1 MNPYHQWLGLAAE
14 VSSPNYYELLG
25 LRLGEGSAELI
36 GSAADGRSRRVE
48 PYLAGEQGL
57 TARRMLDE
65 IAAARRCLLDPQAK
79 AAYDRQLGAAGGGDR
94 PLPPHRELPSKHEH
108 PFARTERAGGEPAA
122 GELAAGQPAA
132 AETAGRATGGSPAP
146 QRRERETFRPA
157 PRTPRGGAGNV
168 LRPLEPAPHVP
179 RVPIVGKLALEAVLA
194 ELAAAMQE
202 CRELYLS
209 CVAAG
214 ARSAAARQLAS
225 SQDRLHRGLLAKIYS
240 TIAEADGRW
249 TYEEQRCVAMLLDHV
264 GVARPAEELEQTAR
278 RVARQAARLDW
289 SRLLRPFR
297 EIPLL
302 CRRAADLETLIL
314 RIANLIAKADGVVAP
329 AETAALHAMQAELRW
344 PQRSPGGTTPAAA
357 DLADEEDLPWVGQIA
372 PRQKQS
378 TRGGAEKLRADCLQR
393 LDALVGL
400 GDIKREIRQLA
411 DWAYLQNQR
420 RRAGLSYEPTD
431 LRFIFLGR
439 PGSGKSLTAWRMS
452 ELLAVSGGLR
462 FGQLVE
468 VDGFDLVS
476 RPPNAAAAMV
486 KERFREALGGTL
498 LVDHAAALLSADE
511 TAAGGVLRILQQNLV
526 AHADRLAV
534 VLADPSE
541 RLLALLDRRAE
552 WRPLFRRH
560 WQFADY
566 RAGELGRI
574 FQFHC
579 DRSHYQVTGAA
590 QIKLL
595 LGFDWQLRRNAEQF
609 GAGHGVLRVFER
621 AVQHLAS
628 RIAGITPLTKEV
640 LTTFHDVDIT
650 FVGVPQR
657 VFGSLADPRRLFTIH
672 CPGCGSRNVV
682 GPEWLGIRVE
692 CNRCRQRFLCA
703 WGDPGEES

>member
-14 VSSPNYYELLG
+14 VTSPNYYELLG
-25 LRLGEGSAELI
+25 LRLGEGAVELI

-57 TARRMLDE
+57 SARRILDE
-65 IAAARRCLLDPQAK
+65 IAVARCCLLDPQAK
-79 AAYDRQLGAAGGGDR
+79 AAYDQQLGVAGGEDR
-94 PLPPHRELPSKHEH
+94 PLSPHLELPRKHKQ
-108 PFARTERAGGEPAA
+108 PCAGTEPAA
-122 GELAAGQPAA
+122 GERADSQPAA
-132 AETAGRATGGSPAP
+132 AETAGRETGGSPAP
-146 QRRERETFRPA
+146 QRRERETFRPP
-157 PRTPRGGAGNV
+157 PRMPSGGPGNV
-168 LRPLEPAPHVP
+168 LRPLEPATHLP
-179 RVPIVGKLALEAVLA
+179 RVPIVGKLALEAILA

-209 CVAAG
+209 CVTAG
-214 ARSAAARQLAS
+214 ARSATARQLAS
-225 SQDRLHRGLLAKIYS
+225 RQDRLHRGLLAKIYS

-249 TYEEQRCVAMLLDHV
+249 TYEEQRCVATLLEHV

-278 RVARQAARLDW
+278 RVAQQAARLDW
-289 SRLLRPFR
+289 SRLLRPFQ

-302 CRRAADLETLIL
+302 CRRAADLETLVL

-344 PQRSPGGTTPAAA
+344 PQRSSGDCGATPAAA
-357 DLADEEDLPWVGQIA
+357 DVADEEDLPWVGQIA
-372 PRQKQS
+372 PRRTRS
-378 TRGGAEKLRADCLQR
+378 TRAGAGKRRTECLQQ

-400 GDIKREIRQLA
+400 GDVKREIRQLA
-411 DWAYLQNQR
+411 DWANLQDQR
-420 RRAGLSYEPTD
+420 RRAGLSCEPTD
-431 LRFIFLGR
+431 LRFIFLGC

-486 KERFREALGGTL
+486 RERFREALGGTL

-511 TAAGGVLRILQQNLV
+511 AAAGGVLRILEQNLV

-541 RLLALLDRRAE
+541 RLLTLLDRRAA
-552 WRPLFRRH
+552 WQPLFRRH
-560 WQFADY
+560 WHFGDY

-579 DRSHYQVTGAA
+579 DRSHYQVTRAA

-595 LGFDWQLRRNAEQF
+595 LGFDWQLRHNAEPF

-621 AVQHLAS
+621 AVQQLAS

-640 LTTFHDVDIT
+640 LTTFHDADIT
-650 FVGVPQR
+650 FGGVPQQ

-672 CPGCGSRNVV
+672 CPGCDSRNVV

-692 CNRCRQRFLCA
+692 CNRCRQRFVCA